1 MKLAVVLL
9 IATSVPFAAASD
21 VTVADPWARAS
32 ILASRPAAAYLSLS
46 SDTGDRLLSTSTPV
60 AAQVMI
66 HAAETDASGVSRM
79 VHLETLDLPAG
90 KTVTLSPGNMHL
102 MLMGLAIK
110 LEEGASFPLT
120 LTFELTGDV
129 TVEVRVLGIAA
140 SGPREV
146 EN

>member
-9 IATSVPFAAASD
+9 IAASVPFAAAAD

-32 ILASRPAAAYLSLS
+32 ILASRPAAAYLSMS

-60 AAQVMI
+60 AGQVMI

-79 VHLETLDLPAG
+79 THLETLDLPAG
-90 KTVTLSPGNMHL
+90 ETVTFSPGNMHL
-102 MLMGLAIK
+102 MLMGLAVK

-120 LTFELTGDV
+120 LTFETAGAV
-129 TVEVRVLGIAA
+129 TIEVPVLGIAA
-140 SGPREV
+140 NGPEATDK
-146 EN
+146 